1 MFDFWKEVIINS
13 EYLPIEEGT
22 DNEGNPLK
30 RFSAI
35 GPDDL
40 KNPDNLEKYK
50 GVRDPIFRVLRCAD
64 YKTKYVA
71 DEGKFYMTPGNA
83 GECGGVV
90 IPTTEVPSA
99 GAYRFVLDLSLAKQH
114 YCEFARPW
122 LEPHKSII
130 ADFVTTG
137 NTEEDLK
144 NLYNA
149 LKLAVENTTI
159 AKVHLVNTSGG
170 KIIAI
175 VLSNPYIKIDKCVLQ
190 ALTGENNC
198 DLAYT
203 TITELPFTE
212 NVEPFAT
219 GEWLVE
225 NLRFPTIAN
234 RRYTAEH
241 TDEMPIPGMVYTQFT
256 FDYTVPRRGLTGQ
269 GAVGQT
275 LTSTTHHVFYVREGL
290 EAKFKTA
297 LETAGLSLAE

>member
-13 EYLPIEEGT
+13 EYLPIEDGT

-40 KNPDNLEKYK
+40 EKYE
-50 GVRDPIFRVLRCAD
+50 GVHDPVFRVLRCAD

-71 DEGKFYMTPGNA
+71 DEGKFYMTPGNE
-83 GECGGVV
+83 GERGGVV
-90 IPTTEVPSA
+90 IPTSEVPSA

-137 NTEEDLK
+137 NAEEDLK

-159 AKVHLVNTSGG
+159 AKVFFANTSGG
-170 KIIAI
+170 NTITII
-175 VLSNPYIKIDKCVLQ
+175 LSDPYIKIDKCVLQ

-203 TITELPFTE
+203 TVTELPFIE

-241 TDEMPIPGMVYTQFT
+241 TDEMPIPGMIYTQFT

-290 EAKFKTA
+290 EEKFKTA